1 MRRRYQLHRRRG
13 LWFTNAAIYGPTGV
27 VVVELLVDTGAAFS
41 LLSPAILRAVGIDPA
56 QARAQQR
63 IATASGYVVAPVVTI
78 PRLQCLGQH
87 CNQGVALLL
96 QHLKPWFSSLL
107 FCPVLSSVF
116 SSSDELQWWRNLGHL

>member
-13 LWFTNAAIYGPTGV
+13 LWFTNGAIYGTTGI

-41 LLSPAILRAVGIDPA
+41 LLSPVILRAVGIDPA
-56 QARAQQR
+56 HAGAQQR

-87 CNQGVALLL
+87 CNQYQALAHALPFGSSINGVLGMDFLERFPL
-96 QHLKPWFSSLL
+96 RF
-107 FCPVLSSVF
+107 
-116 SSSDELQWWRNLGHL
+116 ELDLGVIAER

>member
-87 CNQGVALLL
+87 CNQCQALAHALPFGSSINGVLGMDFLERFPL
-96 QHLKPWFSSLL
+96 QF
-107 FCPVLSSVF
+107 
-116 SSSDELQWWRNLGHL
+116 ELDLGVISER

>member
-13 LWFTNAAIYGPTGV
+13 LWFTNGAIYGPTGI

-41 LLSPAILRAVGIDPA
+41 LLAPTILRAVGIDPA

-63 IATASGYVVAPVVTI
+63 IATASGYVVAPVVII

-87 CNQGVALLL
+87 RNPCQVLAHALPFGSSIKGVLGTPQYMRQKNVHLL
-96 QHLKPWFSSLL
+96 
-107 FCPVLSSVF
+107 
-116 SSSDELQWWRNLGHL
+116 